1 MCLKIVHT
9 VETMQDVVRRPA
21 LQPEIFHGLV
31 TVAPEMR
38 ALFER
43 VRRAARSDA
52 TVLIRGPSGTG
63 KELVSRALHAES
75 SRADRPFCAVNC
87 ATFTP
92 ELLASELFGHVKGAF
107 TGAICDKQ
115 GLLAQADG
123 GTLFLDEIAEL
134 PLSLQARLLRVLETR
149 RFVPVGATQEL
160 EVDVRLVSATN
171 TGLRRLVAEQ
181 RFREDLM
188 YRVRVVVLFLP
199 PLVERSGDLEALTW
213 HFIEAFNA
221 RRGRQV
227 HALSAEAWTAMQAYA
242 WPGNVRELR
251 NNLEQAFVLG
261 EGPVLR
267 LDELA
272 PELSEGPEPPEAKP
286 LTLRD
291 LQREQLVE
299 AIRVTGG
306 RRERMAEHLGISR
319 ATLYRRLKDHG
330 LT

>member
-1 MCLKIVHT
+1 
-9 VETMQDVVRRPA
+9 MQDVMRRPA
-21 LQPEIFHGLV
+21 LEPEVFHGLV

-38 ALFER
+38 ALFEK

-52 TVLIRGPSGTG
+52 TVLLRGPSGSG
-63 KELVSRALHAES
+63 KELVCRALHAES
-75 SRADRPFCAVNC
+75 ARAKKPFRAVNC

-107 TGAICDKQ
+107 TGAIRDKA
-115 GLLAQADG
+115 GVFAQADG

-134 PLSLQARLLRVLETR
+134 PLPLQARLLRVLETR
-149 RFVPVGATQEL
+149 RFVPVGAAQEV
-160 EVDVRLVSATN
+160 EVDVRVVSATN
-171 TGLRRLVAEQ
+171 AGLRKLVAEG

-199 PLVERSGDLEALTW
+199 PLVERTGDLEALTW
-213 HFIEAFNA
+213 HFVQAFNA
-221 RRGRQV
+221 RRSRQV
-227 HALSAEAWTAMQAYA
+227 HAIDRAAWDAMSAYR

-272 PELSEGPEPPEAKP
+272 PELSERPEPPEAKP

-299 AIRVTGG
+299 AIRATGG
-306 RRERMAEHLGISR
+306 RRDQLAERLGISR
-319 ATLYRRLKDHG
+319 ATLYRRLKEHG
-330 LT
+330 LI